1 MYQPKRRKQMNTYYV
16 EIMSNSYKW
25 EPKIE
30 FSAADDRA
38 AFAQACEIATKR
50 PGCIAFSVSHRVG
63 KKTVYIA
70 GV

>member
-1 MYQPKRRKQMNTYYV
+1 MYQPKRRKQMNVYYV

>member
-1 MYQPKRRKQMNTYYV
+1 MNVYYV

-50 PGCIAFSVSHRVG
+50 PGCIAFSVSHLVG

>member
-1 MYQPKRRKQMNTYYV
+1 MNTYYL
-16 EIMSNSYKW
+16 EIMLNGYSW

-30 FSAADDRA
+30 FSAADDRS

-50 PGCIAFSVSHRVG
+50 SGCIAFSVSHRVG
-63 KKTVYIA
+63 RKTVYIA

>member
-1 MYQPKRRKQMNTYYV
+1 MNVYCV
-16 EIMSNSYKW
+16 EIMLNSYKW

-38 AFAQACEIATKR
+38 AFAQACEIAAKR
-50 PGCIAFSVSHRVG
+50 SGCIAFSVSHRVG
-63 KKTVYIA
+63 RKTVYIA

>member
-1 MYQPKRRKQMNTYYV
+1 MNVYYV
-16 EIMSNSYKW
+16 EIMLNGYKL

-38 AFAQACEIATKR
+38 ACAQAYEIATKR

-63 KKTVYIA
+63 KKTVYIT